1 MVNPV
6 QGSLD
11 DHWNVFWNR
20 RLKMIRTALC
30 MSRKFM
36 HIPIINFRKVFLT
49 AIARK
54 YFELAHFAR
63 FFVEPPGVGLSLGV
77 FCFEVF
83 PNNLEERIRVCSS
96 VTAALP
102 KFNFKISFDCL
113 ITLWTQD
120 EKISN

>member
-6 QGSLD
+6 KGSLD
-11 DHWNVFWNR
+11 DHWNLFWNR
-20 RLKMIRTALC
+20 RLKMIRTALR

-54 YFELAHFAR
+54 YFKLAHFAR
-63 FFVEPPGVGLSLGV
+63 FFVESPGVGLSLGV

-83 PNNLEERIRVCSS
+83 PDNLEERI
-96 VTAALP
+96 
-102 KFNFKISFDCL
+102 
-113 ITLWTQD
+113 
-120 EKISN
+120 